1 MKQDRPSRVDPVNI
15 KPPKSIG
22 GPVMPDKDKILE
34 DSPVLPKPPK
44 PFINE
49 EGQVVVAPAKKSKVQ
64 QFIANIRSR
73 VFKAAVQKVTD
84 ICIGWLT
91 TFAIY
96 KKDKDGN
103 VVLNDKGEPVIL
115 WVSTGLTAVLSFVS
129 AATLTKEAFL
139 GKTWGEV
146 IEIILTNL
154 PF

>member
-1 MKQDRPSRVDPVNI
+1 
-15 KPPKSIG
+15 
-22 GPVMPDKDKILE
+22 MPDKDKILE
-34 DSPVLPKPPK
+34 NSPVLPKPST
-44 PFINE
+44 PFLND

-64 QFIANIRSR
+64 QFIASVRNK
-73 VFKAAVQKVTD
+73 VFKAAIQKVTD
-84 ICIGWLT
+84 ILIGWLT

-103 VVLNDKGEPVIL
+103 VVLNEKGEPVIL
-115 WVSTGLTAVLSFVS
+115 WVSTALTAVLSFVS

-146 IEIILTNL
+146 IEILIANL